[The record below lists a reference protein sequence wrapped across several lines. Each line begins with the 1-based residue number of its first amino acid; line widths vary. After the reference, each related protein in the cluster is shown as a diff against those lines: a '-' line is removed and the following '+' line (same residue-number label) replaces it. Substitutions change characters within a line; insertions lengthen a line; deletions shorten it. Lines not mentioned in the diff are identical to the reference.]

1 MSRLLER
8 LQRAQRRGQ
17 RLNEGPL
24 VVDVTRGQIRL
35 ERGSRDAIDAA
46 ERVAIVAQYS
56 ATPVQPLSLSR
67 YLAALDASG
76 YATAVVST
84 AEFDEPLEF
93 PHGVPDR
100 TVVIRRPN
108 LGYDFGSWTTGLG
121 WIPGVRSKPV
131 VLLTNDSMLGPFAPI
146 DELLEWAA
154 EPPGPDIRCLTS
166 SFQFGR
172 HMQSYFL
179 SFRGGIL
186 ADPVWRRFFDGI
198 RVQSTKEDVVMAY
211 ELRLSRLAFSESYST
226 DEWVTGPDIG
236 AGDEN
241 PTIRAWQGIIASGAP
256 FLKRTILTHPD
267 LTAEAAASAEYLQRL
282 YNIDIH
288 QW

>member
-1 MSRLLER
+1 MSRLLGR
-8 LQRAQRRGQ
+8 LQRAQRAQ
-17 RLNEGPL
+17 ALNEGPR
-24 VVDVTRGQIRL
+24 VVDVTRGRICV
-35 ERGSRDAIDAA
+35 ERGKRSTVDAA

-56 ATPVQPLSLSR
+56 ATPDQPLSLSR
-67 YLAALDASG
+67 YLAALDASD
-76 YATAVVST
+76 YATIVVST
-84 AEFDEPLEF
+84 CESPEPLEF
-93 PHGVPDR
+93 PHGIPER
-100 TVVIRRPN
+100 TIIIRRPN

-146 DELLEWAA
+146 DGLLEWAA
-154 EPPGPDIRCLTS
+154 EPPGPDIRCLTTS
-166 SFQFGR
+166 HQFGR

-186 ADPVWRRFFDGI
+186 AERAWVRFFDGI
-198 RVQSTKEDVVMAY
+198 RVQPTKEDVVMAY
-211 ELRLSRLAFSESYST
+211 ELGLSRLAFSEAYSI
-226 DEWVTGPDIG
+226 DEWVAGPDIG
-236 AGDEN
+236 AGYEN
-241 PTIRAWQGIIASGAP
+241 PTIRAWQGIITSGAP

-267 LTAEAAASAEYLQRL
+267 LTAEAAASAEYLQRM